1 MPRPSEECPTPS
13 RNNPQ
18 AMSSDFLDE
27 VNERLIEWLKQDATN
42 FDYESSEEDTSSDE
56 EEPGN
61 KSHRLFG
68 RVAHRLKKWFTHYY
82 HHED

>member
-1 MPRPSEECPTPS
+1 
-13 RNNPQ
+13 
-18 AMSSDFLDE
+18 MSSDFLDE

-68 RVAHRLKKWFTHYY
+68 RVAHHLKKWFTHYY